1 MSDYKVTFKDYTSK
15 KVLEIVLDDVN
26 TDEKNNTGKFF
37 IDNFLEKQVT
47 LTLDMVMK
55 LVALSKTTDLSIL
68 NSFYSNMAAYETIM
82 KVDLNGKLFYDALLM
97 ENNLKNSDLEKIIRA
112 YYTYPYLTVSLEMI
126 EDD

>member
-68 NSFYSNMAAYETIM
+68 NSFYWLSQ
-82 KVDLNGKLFYDALLM
+82 V
-97 ENNLKNSDLEKIIRA
+97 
-112 YYTYPYLTVSLEMI
+112 
-126 EDD
+126 